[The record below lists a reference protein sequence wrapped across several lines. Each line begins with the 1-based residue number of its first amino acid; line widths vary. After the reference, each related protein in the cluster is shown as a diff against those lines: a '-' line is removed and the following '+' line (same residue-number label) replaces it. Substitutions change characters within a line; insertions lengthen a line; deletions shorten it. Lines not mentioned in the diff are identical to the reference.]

1 MIVGSAGDEEIHG
14 ECDVMSVV
22 GIDIDTW
29 GLRSSQIHMCYLHV
43 IWTRGP
49 LDLAK
54 PKCDDRLSHV
64 LT

>member
-1 MIVGSAGDEEIHG
+1 MLEMMKFKPN
-14 ECDVMSVV
+14 VMSEV

-29 GLRSSQIHMCYLHV
+29 GLRSSQVHMCYLLHG